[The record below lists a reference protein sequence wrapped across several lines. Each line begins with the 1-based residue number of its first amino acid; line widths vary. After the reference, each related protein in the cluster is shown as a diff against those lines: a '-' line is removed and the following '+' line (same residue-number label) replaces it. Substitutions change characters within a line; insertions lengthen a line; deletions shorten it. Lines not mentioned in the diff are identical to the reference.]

1 MRFKRQ
7 AKDLKKYFTKKKKKI
22 WLANKDIKRCST
34 SLVIKEMYIK
44 TTKRY
49 NHTPIRMAKKFLKTI
64 PSAEENEEEVEVLY
78 PAGGNVKWYN
88 YVEESW
94 AFSS

>member
-1 MRFKRQ
+1 M
-7 AKDLKKYFTKKKKKI
+7 

-49 NHTPIRMAKKFLKTI
+49 NHKPIRMAKKFLKTI
-64 PSAEENEEEVEVLY
+64 PSADKNEEEVEVLY
-78 PAGGNVKWYN
+78 PASGNVKRYN
-88 YVEESW
+88 YIEESQ